1 MALLAIAFCW
11 AHKTGEWRH
20 EQKPIKIKTHRRPS
34 VSLFRYGLD
43 YIVDILMNMFY
54 KQDLFSGC
62 LDRLKPPQ
70 HTHALH
76 GVDI

>member
-1 MALLAIAFCW
+1 M
-11 AHKTGEWRH
+11 R
-20 EQKPIKIKTHRRPS
+20 
-34 VSLFRYGLD
+34 LFRYGLD

-62 LDRLKPPQ
+62 LDRIKSPQ
-70 HTHALH
+70 HAHALH